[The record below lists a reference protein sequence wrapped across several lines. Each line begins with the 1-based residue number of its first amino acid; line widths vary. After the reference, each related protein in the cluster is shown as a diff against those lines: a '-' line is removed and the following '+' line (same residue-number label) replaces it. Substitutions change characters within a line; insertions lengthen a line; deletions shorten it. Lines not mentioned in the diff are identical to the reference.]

1 MIRNKF
7 RTWNNVRWETD
18 EGVQAILTE
27 GRRSSSQSVHSTE
40 HLPSPFLLWTPCLAL
55 YLDSFDPRPF
65 PLGAPVLDH
74 QSHVRRRVLGHPFP
88 LALGIRVLWRNS
100 PGNWNFV
107 FLSCGGKCYMV
118 KFKNSGIVS
127 IVSMGLMWCWPR
139 WCCTP
144 SVPILQWWNAEVG
157 NWLHLQQAVSK
168 PPHCPKGDVTLS
180 LKVNPEKWPR

>member
-107 FLSCGGKCYMV
+107 FP
-118 KFKNSGIVS
+118 KF
-127 IVSMGLMWCWPR
+127 
-139 WCCTP
+139 
-144 SVPILQWWNAEVG
+144 Q
-157 NWLHLQQAVSK
+157 
-168 PPHCPKGDVTLS
+168 S
-180 LKVNPEKWPR
+180 LKVSKFFFPVGASVTWLSSRIQVLLVLSAWGWCDAGPDDAVRPVFLYCSGGMLKLGIDYIYSKQ